1 MEQQDYKNEIRD
13 TRCGALGSS
22 DGKLILQVAESG
34 VIPKS
39 AYKRLA
45 VCKGLIEQ
53 EEIPYTAAVC
63 AGDEL
68 EMLVFEHLKA
78 NDDRYQSNPCWVSKK
93 YSRKNVKLLTHPDIV
108 LQDDENKVLN
118 VYEVKCTK
126 FAFEQ
131 TKDTYKAQLIIHWVI
146 ANEIAK
152 ELGGYKVRLSL
163 VHYSTEGMNLEEGFE
178 FDPSRLTVKQLRNME
193 KLSKSYRIAEA
204 MGLID
209 TFLENFNEYYDGDEI
224 PYELLPA
231 NVQGQFDD
239 ITTLLTEIKEHEV
252 KVDEFKKKL
261 CKFMQEKNIK
271 SIKND
276 TWNITLV
283 GASETVSFDSK
294 KYLADLA
301 AEHPRI
307 EKALR
312 KKYEKLTAKG
322 AYVKITIKT
331 KKDEDK

>member
-1 MEQQDYKNEIRD
+1 MENYKDEIRN

-22 DGKLILQVAESG
+22 DGKLIISVAESG

-53 EEIPYTAAVC
+53 DDIPYTAAVR

-93 YSRKNVKLLTHPDIV
+93 YSRKNMNLLTHPDIV

-126 FAFEQ
+126 FTFEQ
-131 TKDTYKAQLIIHWVI
+131 TRETYKAQLIIHWVI

-152 ELGGYKVRLSL
+152 ELGGYKVKLSL
-163 VHYSTEGMNLEEGFE
+163 VHYSTEGMNLEDGFD
-178 FDPSRLTVKQLRNME
+178 FDPSRLTVKTLRNME

-204 MGLID
+204 MDIID
-209 TFLENFNEYYDGDEI
+209 NFLETFTEYYEQDEI
-224 PYELLPA
+224 DANLLPA
-231 NVQGQFDD
+231 KVQTQFSEVAQF
-239 ITTLLTEIKEHEV
+239 LREIKEREA
-252 KVDEFKKKL
+252 KVDAFKAKLYDFLSERGIKKVS
-261 CKFMQEKNIK
+261 CDDFSFTVVAPTQQVTFDAKKFME
-271 SIKND
+271 D
-276 TWNITLV
+276 MT
-283 GASETVSFDSK
+283 
-294 KYLADLA
+294 
-301 AEHPRI
+301 AEHPRKAKQI
-307 EKALR
+307 REKY
-312 KKYEKLTAKG
+312 KKTTNKRG
-322 AYVKITIKT
+322 FVTIKT
-331 KKDEDK
+331 RDNNN

>member
-1 MEQQDYKNEIRD
+1 MEQQDYKNEIRSS
-13 TRCGALGSS
+13 RCGALGSS

-53 EEIPYTAAVC
+53 EDIPYTAAVR

-108 LQDDENKVLN
+108 LQDDENKILN

-126 FAFEQ
+126 FTFEQ

-163 VHYSTEGMNLEEGFE
+163 VHYSTEGMNLEDGFE
-178 FDPSRLTVKQLRNME
+178 FDPSRLTVKTLRNME
-193 KLSKSYRIAEA
+193 KLSKSYHLAEA
-204 MGLID
+204 MDIID
-209 TFLENFNEYYDGDEI
+209 NFLETFTEYYEDGEEI
-224 PYELLPA
+224 PYEILPA
-231 NVQGQFDD
+231 NVQNQFDS
-239 ITTLLTEIKEHEV
+239 ITTLLTEIKERED
-252 KVDEFKKKL
+252 KVAAFKSKL
-261 CKFMQEKNIK
+261 YDFLTEKNIK
-271 SIKND
+271 SIKNND
-276 TWNITLV
+276 WSIVRIDPTESV
-283 GASETVSFDSK
+283 QFDNK
-294 KYLADLA
+294 RYLEDFSI
-301 AEHPRI
+301 EHPRQY
-307 EKALR
+307 
-312 KKYEKLTAKG
+312 KKIRNKYDKVVKKKG
-322 AYVKITIKT
+322 YVSIKIKD
-331 KKDEDK
+331 KKS

>member
-1 MEQQDYKNEIRD
+1 MENYKEDIRN

-22 DGKLILQVAESG
+22 DGKLIISVAESG
-34 VIPKS
+34 IIPKS

-53 EEIPYTAAVC
+53 EDIPYTAAVR

-108 LQDDENKVLN
+108 LQDDENKILN

-126 FAFEQ
+126 FTFEQ

-178 FDPSRLTVKQLRNME
+178 FDPSRLTVKTLRNME
-193 KLSKSYRIAEA
+193 KLSKSYNLAEA
-204 MGLID
+204 MDIVD
-209 TFLENFNEYYDGDEI
+209 KFLENFNEYYEQEEVDAN
-224 PYELLPA
+224 LLPA
-231 NVQGQFDD
+231 NVQSQFSEVAQF
-239 ITTLLTEIKEHEV
+239 LREIKEREA
-252 KVDEFKKKL
+252 KVDAFKAKLYDFLSERGIKKVS
-261 CKFMQEKNIK
+261 CDDFSFTVVAPTQQVTFDAKKFME
-271 SIKND
+271 D
-276 TWNITLV
+276 MT
-283 GASETVSFDSK
+283 
-294 KYLADLA
+294 
-301 AEHPRI
+301 AEHPRKAKQI
-307 EKALR
+307 REKY
-312 KKYEKLTAKG
+312 KKTTNKRG
-322 AYVKITIKT
+322 FVTIKT
-331 KKDEDK
+331 RDNNN

>member
-1 MEQQDYKNEIRD
+1 MEELDYKNEIRSS
-13 TRCGALGSS
+13 RCGALGSS

-53 EEIPYTAAVC
+53 EDIPYTAAVR

-93 YSRKNVKLLTHPDIV
+93 YSRKNVKLLAHPDIV

-126 FAFEQ
+126 FTFEQ
-131 TKDTYKAQLIIHWVI
+131 TRATYKAQLIIHWVT

-152 ELGGYKVRLSL
+152 ELGGYKVKLSL
-163 VHYSTEGMNLEEGFE
+163 VHYSTEGMNLEAGFE
-178 FDPSRLTVKQLRNME
+178 FDPSRLTVKQLRSIDKEARMYR
-193 KLSKSYRIAEA
+193 LSDA
-204 MGLID
+204 MDIVND
-209 TFLENFNEYYDGDEI
+209 FLETFDSYYDGDEI
-224 PYELLPA
+224 ESEYLPEK
-231 NVQGQFDD
+231 VKQEFDT
-239 ITTLLTEIKEHEV
+239 ITTILAEIKERET
-252 KVDEFKKKL
+252 KVDEFKKRL
-261 CKFMQEKNIK
+261 CDFMQEKGVK

-276 TWNITLV
+276 AWAITLV
-283 GASETVSFDSK
+283 QASESVSVDYKAIFANEIEAKRPRVANKLK
-294 KYLADLA
+294 KQYQ
-301 AEHPRI
+301 
-307 EKALR
+307 KTT
-312 KKYEKLTAKG
+312 KKR
-322 AYVKITIKT
+322 AYVTIKI
-331 KKDEDK
+331 KEKENE

>member
-1 MEQQDYKNEIRD
+1 MENYKENIRN

-22 DGKLILQVAESG
+22 DGKLIISVAESG

-53 EEIPYTAAVC
+53 EDIPYTAAVR

-78 NDDRYQSNPCWVSKK
+78 NDNRYQSNPCWVSKK

-126 FAFEQ
+126 FTFEQ
-131 TKDTYKAQLIIHWVI
+131 TRDTYKAQLIIHWVI

-163 VHYSTEGMNLEEGFE
+163 VHYSTEGINLEDGFE
-178 FDPSRLTVKQLRNME
+178 FDLSRLTVKTLRNME
-193 KLSKSYRIAEA
+193 KLSKSYHLAEA
-204 MGLID
+204 MDIID
-209 TFLENFNEYYDGDEI
+209 NFLEDFNEYYGDGEEI
-224 PYELLPA
+224 PYDLLPT
-231 NVQGQFDD
+231 NVQNEFDS
-239 ITTLLTEIKEHEV
+239 ITTLLTEIKAREDRV
-252 KVDEFKKKL
+252 NAFKAKL
-261 CKFMQEKNIK
+261 YDFLAEKNIK

-276 TWNITLV
+276 AWSITRV
-283 GASETVSFDSK
+283 DPTESKSFDAK
-294 KYLADLA
+294 KFIEDYTAS
-301 AEHPRI
+301 HPR
-307 EKALR
+307 KAA
-312 KKYEKLTAKG
+312 KLKEQYTK
-322 AYVKITIKT
+322 TT
-331 KKDEDK
+331 KKRGFVSIKIKEQQ